1 MWRTGWQTLA
11 PYLRTWGRSEQ
22 SLLAWAVVIGMVA
35 GGMTVLLK
43 NGVALLR
50 RGLFGAAELSGWDG
64 VLALG
69 PVLGLVATAWFVKRG
84 AKGDHPGPGVP
95 ATLHALSRRQG
106 RLKRRWLYSPLV
118 ASWLTV
124 GLGGSGGL
132 EAPALQASAAFGS
145 EVATATRR
153 NFNRRVLLIACAA
166 AASLAATFKAPVAA
180 IIFAVEVIM
189 IDLTAG
195 SLVPLLLAS
204 LSSLL
209 TAWFLLEGE
218 DVLAAPDLAA
228 FAVERLPFYG
238 VLGLATGAGSVA
250 FSRLYLWSSGWMR
263 QIQGKALRIGLA
275 GTLMAGAILLFPS
288 LYGEGYEVING
299 LFDGESTGLAED
311 MAIHLFAPEGLLL
324 IAVLFVA
331 WGLKPVLTGFT
342 VGAGGVAGVF
352 APVLFGG
359 AVLGYLFAIAVN
371 LFFGTEAMPVGNAV
385 LAGLGGMLAGVLHA
399 PLTAVFLA
407 AEVSGGYDLFV
418 PVMLTAALSFQ
429 LSRRWLKHSIYTK
442 ELAESGD
449 LLSHDKDQAVLTLMS
464 LKDEVESDFVAV
476 RPEMTLG
483 DLVQIIARSSRN
495 LHPVLDPDG
504 QLLGIIDLQDI
515 RQIMFDRDQYE
526 TLSVHELMAAPLA
539 TLEVHARMDDVMAQ
553 FERTK
558 AWNLPVVAQGK
569 YVGFVSRSRLFSAY
583 RRWLRETH
591 QD

>member
-1 MWRTGWQTLA
+1 MWQSGWKTLFPRVRA
-11 PYLRTWGRSEQ
+11 WARSEQ

-43 NGVALLR
+43 NGVAVLR
-50 RGLFGAAELSGWDG
+50 RGIWGVAEWTGWEG

-69 PVLGLVATAWFVKRG
+69 PILGLVATAWFVRRG
-84 AKGDHPGPGVP
+84 LKGDHPGPGVP

-106 RLKRRWLYSPLV
+106 RLKRRWMYAPLV

-132 EAPALQASAAFGS
+132 EAPALQASAAFGA
-145 EVATATRR
+145 EVASATRR
-153 NFNRRVLLIACAA
+153 TFNRRVLLIACAA

-218 DVLAAPDLAA
+218 DVLAAPSLAP
-228 FAVERLPFYG
+228 FAVMHLPLYAA
-238 VLGLATGAGSVA
+238 LGLLSGAGSVA
-250 FSRLYLWSSGWMR
+250 FSKLYLWSSGWTR
-263 QIQGKALRIGLA
+263 RIKGRAVRIATA
-275 GTLMAGAILLFPS
+275 GTLMGAAILLFPS

-299 LFDGESTGLAED
+299 LFKGVSTGLADD
-311 MAIHLFAPEGLLL
+311 MAIHLFAPKGMLLV
-324 IAVLFVA
+324 AVLLVA
-331 WGLKPVLTGFT
+331 WTLKPLLTGLT

-352 APVLFGG
+352 APALFSG
-359 AVLGYLFAIAVN
+359 AVLGYVFAVAVN
-371 LFFGTEAMPVGNAV
+371 LLAGFEAMPVGNAV
-385 LAGLGGMLAGVLHA
+385 LAALGGMLAGVLHA

-407 AEVSGGYDLFV
+407 AEVSGGYDLIV

-429 LSRRWLKHSIYTK
+429 LARRWLKHSIYTK
-442 ELAESGD
+442 ELAERGD

-464 LKDEVESDFVAV
+464 LKEEVESDFVAV

-495 LHPVLDPDG
+495 LHPVLDPSG
-504 QLLGIIDLQDI
+504 QLLGVIDLQDI
-515 RQIMFDRDQYE
+515 RQIMFDQDQYE
-526 TLSVHELMAAPLA
+526 TLSVHELMAVPLA
-539 TLEVHARMDDVMAQ
+539 TLEVNARMDDVMAQ
-553 FERTK
+553 FDRTK

-569 YVGFVSRSRLFSAY
+569 YVGFVSRSRLFGAY

-591 QD
+591 QH

>member
-1 MWRTGWQTLA
+1 MWRATWKNVQPWVLA
-11 PYLRTWGRSEQ
+11 WLKSEQ
-22 SLLAWAVVIGMVA
+22 SLLAWAAVIGMVA
-35 GGMTVLLK
+35 GGLTVALK

-50 RGLFGAAELSGWDG
+50 RALLGLEEVTAWEG

-69 PVLGLVATAWFVKRG
+69 PVLGLVATAWFVRRG

-95 ATLHALSRRQG
+95 GTLHALSRRQG
-106 RLKRRWLYSPLV
+106 RLKRRWMYSPLV

-145 EVATATRR
+145 EVASATRR

-218 DVLAAPDLAA
+218 DVLAAPELAA
-228 FAVERLPFYG
+228 FAVGRLPFYAG
-238 VLGLATGAGSVA
+238 LGLLSGAGSVM
-250 FSRLYLWSSGWMR
+250 FSKLYLWSSSRMR
-263 QIQGKALRIGLA
+263 QVRGKAVRIGLA
-275 GTLMAGAILLFPS
+275 GLLMGGAVWLFPS

-299 LFDGESTGLAED
+299 LFDGESTGLAAD

-324 IAVLFVA
+324 VFVLLAA
-331 WGLKPVLTGFT
+331 WALKPMLTGFT

-352 APVLFGG
+352 APVLFSG
-359 AVLGYLFAIAVN
+359 AVLGYVFAIGLNLLAGDAV
-371 LFFGTEAMPVGNAV
+371 MPVGNAV
-385 LAGLGGMLAGVLHA
+385 LAGLAGMLAGVLHA

-429 LSRRWLKHSIYTK
+429 LARHLLKHSIYTK

-449 LLSHDKDQAVLTLMS
+449 LLSHNKDQAVLTLMS

-476 RPEMTLG
+476 APDATLG

-495 LHPVLDPDG
+495 LHPVLAPDG
-504 QLLGIIDLQDI
+504 ELLGIIDLQDI

>member
-1 MWRTGWQTLA
+1 MWRTWLKTIQPFLN
-11 PYLRTWGRSEQ
+11 TWARSEQ
-22 SLLAWAVVIGMVA
+22 SLLAWAAIIGVAA
-35 GGMTVLLK
+35 GGITVALKNSVVLLRSGLM
-43 NGVALLR
+43 GV
-50 RGLFGAAELSGWDG
+50 ESWSGWEG
-64 VLALG
+64 AIALG
-69 PVLGLVATAWFVKRG
+69 PILGLVATAWFVQKG
-84 AKGDHPGPGVP
+84 ARGDHPGPGVP

-106 RLKRRWLYSPLV
+106 RLKRRWMYSPLV

-145 EVATATRR
+145 EVASATKR

-218 DVLAAPDLAA
+218 DVLTAPELTD
-228 FAVERLPFYG
+228 FAVHRLPLYG
-238 VLGLATGAGSVA
+238 LLGLLAGAGSVL
-250 FSRLYLWSSGWMR
+250 FSRLYLWASMR
-263 QIQGKALRIGLA
+263 MRNVARLPVRIVV
-275 GTLMAGAILLFPS
+275 AGALMGGAVWLFPS

-299 LFDGESTGLAED
+299 LFEGESTGLADD
-311 MAIHLFAPEGLLL
+311 MAIHLFAPRGVLLVAVLLL
-324 IAVLFVA
+324 A
-331 WGLKPVLTGFT
+331 WALKPILTGFT

-352 APVLFGG
+352 APVLFSG
-359 AVLGYLFAIAVN
+359 AVLGFVFALSVN
-371 LFFGTEAMPVGNAV
+371 LLVGSEWMPVGNAV
-385 LAGLGGMLAGVLHA
+385 LAGLAGMLAGVLHA

-407 AEVSGGYDLFV
+407 AEVSGGYELFV

-429 LSRRWLKHSIYTK
+429 LARRWLKHSIYTK

-449 LLSHDKDQAVLTLMS
+449 LLSHNKDQAVLTLMT
-464 LKDEVESDFVAV
+464 LKEEVENDFVAV
-476 RPEMTLG
+476 APEATLG
-483 DLVQIIARSSRN
+483 DLVRIIAQSTRN
-495 LHPVLDPDG
+495 LHPVLDENG
-504 QLLGIIDLQDI
+504 ELLGIIDLQDI
-515 RQIMFDRDQYE
+515 RQIMFDREQYE
-526 TLSVHELMAAPLA
+526 TLTVQSLMAAPLA
-539 TLEVHARMDDVMAQ
+539 TLDVRARMEDVMAH

-558 AWNLPVVAQGK
+558 AWNLPVVSEGK
-569 YVGFVSRSRLFSAY
+569 YIGFVSRSRLFNAY

>member
-1 MWRTGWQTLA
+1 MWRNGWNALA
-11 PYLRTWGRSEQ
+11 PHLKTWARSEQ
-22 SLLAWAVVIGMVA
+22 SLLAWAALIGMVA
-35 GGMTVLLK
+35 GGMTVALK

-50 RGLFGAAELSGWDG
+50 SAIWGLKEASGWEG
-64 VLALG
+64 MLALG
-69 PVLGLVATAWFVKRG
+69 PILGLMATAWFVSKG
-84 AKGDHPGPGVP
+84 ARGDHPGPGVP
-95 ATLHALSRRQG
+95 ATLYALSRRQG
-106 RLKRRWLYSPLV
+106 RLKRRWMYSPLV

-145 EVATATRR
+145 EVASTTKRT
-153 NFNRRVLLIACAA
+153 FNRRVLLIACAA

-218 DVLAAPDLAA
+218 DVLAAPDLTE
-228 FAVERLPFYG
+228 FAVERLPLYA
-238 VLGLATGAGSVA
+238 VLGLLTGAGSVV
-250 FSRLYLWSSGWMR
+250 FSQLYLWSSAWMR
-263 QIQGKALRIGLA
+263 RVKGRAMRIALA
-275 GTLMAGAILLFPS
+275 GLLIGGAIFLFPS

-299 LFDGESTGLAED
+299 LFEGESTGLAED
-311 MAIHLFAPEGLLL
+311 MAIHFFAPQGLLL
-324 IAVLFVA
+324 VA
-331 WGLKPVLTGFT
+331 LLLAAWALKPVLTGFT

-352 APVLFGG
+352 APALFSG
-359 AVLGYLFAIAVN
+359 AVLGYVFAIAVN
-371 LFFGTEAMPVGNAV
+371 LIAGTDIMPVGNAV

-418 PVMLTAALSFQ
+418 PVMLTSALSFQ
-429 LSRRWLKHSIYTK
+429 LARHWLKHSIYTK

-495 LHPVLDPDG
+495 LHPVLSPDG
-504 QLLGIIDLQDI
+504 ELLGIIDLQDI
-515 RQIMFDRDQYE
+515 RQIMFDREQYD
-526 TLSVHELMAAPLA
+526 TLNVHELMAAPLA
-539 TLEVHARMDDVMAQ
+539 LLDVQARMDDVMAH

-558 AWNLPVVAQGK
+558 AWNLPVVSNGK

-591 QD
+591 QH